1 MKKILLFIVLFIAT
15 TPASK
20 VLAVKEIFFEV
31 TDPTRSWEI
40 GRDKTYD
47 YAPSVLKEDN
57 GETKVYVCGGGTG
70 GDAIYLT
77 TFNSS
82 GVKTM
87 NSKMVL
93 SPVFSNPQ
101 SDDRAHTCS
110 PSVIKHSFPLIDGGK
125 EKYLMYFECAPK
137 VFRRS
142 DGAEINTFTQTC
154 VAFSDDGINWQKYN
168 EDIWA
173 SQGRFANANEPPT
186 AVMKISSLMA
196 QTYGIEKV
204 SGKWWTTA
212 MQWEV
217 GTYGVGHPSVLVKD
231 EQIWLYYFNSMS
243 ENGDQGMLL
252 AKSDDGLHFYPPVK
266 PTSLWAVADVR
277 YIAIPMLGHNGFFVS
292 YFDKY
297 YNYSWNGLTWQLDS
311 NRTDSYLLGGQPSSG
326 KCMAPGTST
335 FGSDK
340 NGFIHSLDV
349 DIYTNEGY
357 KGNNVGDWCT
367 ATNGCTCYSPLEDQS
382 RGYTWQVYMYK
393 GKFVPI
399 VTPSPLPGLPAQAGD
414 LNSDGQV
421 NIYDYNL
428 LVSKFNN
435 PYTIFDYNDLVANFG
450 K

>member
-1 MKKILLFIVLFIAT
+1 MLSTK
-15 TPASK
+15 
-20 VLAVKEIFFEV
+20 
-31 TDPTRSWEI
+31 SWEI
-40 GRDKTYD
+40 GRAKTYD

-57 GETKVYVCGGGTG
+57 GETKIYTCGGGLQ

-77 TFNSS
+77 VFNNN
-82 GVKTM
+82 GVKTTD
-87 NSKMVL
+87 SKLVL
-93 SPVFSNPQ
+93 SPVVSNQQ
-101 SDDRAHTCS
+101 SDDAAHTCS
-110 PSVIKHSFPLIDGGK
+110 PSVIKRSNSTIQSMVGGAL

-137 VFRRS
+137 VYRRS
-142 DGAEINTFTQTC
+142 DGVEINTFTQTC
-154 VAFSDDGINWQKYN
+154 VAFSDDGINWKKYN

-297 YNYSWNGLTWQLDS
+297 YNYSWDGLTWQLDS
-311 NRTDSYLLGGQPSSG
+311 NRTDNYLLGGQPSSG

-340 NGFIHSLDV
+340 YGFIHSLDV

-382 RGYTWQVYMYK
+382 RGYTWQVYRYQ
-393 GKFVPI
+393 GKFTSLA
-399 VTPSPLPGLPAQAGD
+399 TPSPSPTPTPISGD
-414 LNSDGQV
+414 LTGDGHV
-421 NIYDYNL
+421 NIFDYNL

-435 PYTIFDYNDLVANFG
+435 PYTIFDYNSLVANFG